1 MFNLG
6 KQHSQ
11 YTGGD
16 CKTSQGSLEEQGAAK
31 MTCRNVSCLNVWLES
46 FNLSAELTVKFL
58 SVSGRA
64 QETRYTMSL

>member
-16 CKTSQGSLEEQGAAK
+16 CKTSQGSLEEQGTDK
-31 MTCRNVSCLNVWLES
+31 MTCQNVSCLNVWLES
-46 FNLSAELTVKFL
+46 FNLSAELTVK
-58 SVSGRA
+58 S
-64 QETRYTMSL
+64 